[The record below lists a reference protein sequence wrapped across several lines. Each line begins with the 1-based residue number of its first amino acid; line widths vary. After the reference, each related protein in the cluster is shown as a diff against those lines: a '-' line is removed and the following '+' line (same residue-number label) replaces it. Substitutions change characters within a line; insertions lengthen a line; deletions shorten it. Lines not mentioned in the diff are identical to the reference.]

1 MAEPALTACHECDL
15 LQREPILPPGGVA
28 CCRRCNAVL
37 YRDIP
42 DSIDRGLAYALG
54 AAILFI
60 VANIF
65 PIVGLE
71 VQGTLNAT
79 SLYGAVEKIWDN
91 DMKGVAALVFAT
103 TILIPAVEISLMLY
117 VLLPL
122 KFGRLPGELASILR
136 IVQSVRPWSMTQV
149 FILGVLVALVKLA
162 HLAHVV
168 PGVALW
174 AFGGLIVLLTAAGST
189 FNMHEMW
196 NLVTEKNERF

>member
-1 MAEPALTACHECDL
+1 MISHALTACHECDL
-15 LQREPILPPGGVA
+15 LQRKPIVPSGGIA

-37 YRDIP
+37 FRRTP
-42 DSIDRGLAYALG
+42 NSLDRALAYTLG

-60 VANIF
+60 IANMF

-71 VQGTLNAT
+71 VQGNANAT
-79 SLYGAVEKIWDN
+79 SLYGAVESIWKN
-91 DMKGVAALVFAT
+91 DMEGVASLVFAT

-117 VLLPL
+117 VLVPL
-122 KFGRLPGELASILR
+122 KFGRLPGEVSAILR
-136 IVQSVRPWSMTQV
+136 ILQSVRPWSMTHV

-174 AFGGLIVLLTAAGST
+174 AFGGLVLSLTAAVAT
-189 FNMHEMW
+189 FNTHELW
-196 NLVTEKNERF
+196 NLVTENE

>member
-28 CCRRCNAVL
+28 CCPRCNAVL

>member
-1 MAEPALTACHECDL
+1 MLTACHECDL

-37 YRDIP
+37 FRDIP

-174 AFGGLIVLLTAAGST
+174 AFGGLILLLTAAGST

>member
-1 MAEPALTACHECDL
+1 
-15 LQREPILPPGGVA
+15 
-28 CCRRCNAVL
+28 
-37 YRDIP
+37 
-42 DSIDRGLAYALG
+42 
-54 AAILFI
+54 
-60 VANIF
+60 
-65 PIVGLE
+65 
-71 VQGTLNAT
+71 
-79 SLYGAVEKIWDN
+79 
-91 DMKGVAALVFAT
+91 MKGVAALVFAT

-174 AFGGLIVLLTAAGST
+174 AFGGLIVLLTAASTT
-189 FNMHEMW
+189 FNMHAMW